1 MPEQLPIVAQRTM
14 DQYFQS
20 YKSSSQFFDIDDF
33 VFYTGATIADIYR
46 QEAQAKYTELR
57 SLRQEEVVS
66 FPADWLLEQR
76 LKIARKDNETYAELT
91 EAVMSFSWDNQVIGV
106 QDILSVKPA
115 DAIFERTTQDAAWQ
129 SRHLPF
135 TNRIF
140 WYVKRNKIIFQNKG
154 GCNINEVSALYIPA
168 INNTML
174 VPEAIIDMAITQTV
188 IKMKQVA
195 QGTIEKKSVDNQ
207 GQNKT
212 IETEMNKL
220 ALKQ

>member
-1 MPEQLPIVAQRTM
+1 MAEQLPIVAQRTM
-14 DQYFQS
+14 DQFFQS

-76 LKIARKDNETYAELT
+76 LKIARKDNETYAELV
-91 EAVMSFSWDNQVIGV
+91 EPVMGFSWDNQVIGV
-106 QDILSVKPA
+106 QDIIPIKPI

-135 TNRIF
+135 TNRVF
-140 WYVKRNKIIFQNKG
+140 WYVKRNRIVFQNKG
-154 GCNINEVSALYIPA
+154 GCNINEVSVLYIPA
-168 INNTML
+168 INDSML
-174 VPEAIIDMAITQTV
+174 VPESIVDMAITQTV
-188 IKMKQVA
+188 MKMKQVA
-195 QGTIEKKSVDNQ
+195 QGAVVKKSTDGNQ
-207 GQNKT
+207 NMVMEGEINKQS
-212 IETEMNKL
+212 
-220 ALKQ
+220 LKQ

>member
-1 MPEQLPIVAQRTM
+1 MAEQLPIVAQRTM
-14 DQYFQS
+14 DLFFQS

-76 LKIARKDNETYAELT
+76 LKIVRKDNETHAVLIEP
-91 EAVMSFSWDNQVIGV
+91 VMSFSWDNQVIGV
-106 QDILSVKPA
+106 QDVLPVKPI

-129 SRHLPF
+129 NRHLPF
-135 TNRIF
+135 ANRIF
-140 WYVKRNKIIFQNKG
+140 WYVKRNRIVFQNKG

-168 INNTML
+168 INDSML
-174 VPEAIIDMAITQTV
+174 VPESIVDMAITQTV
-188 IKMKQVA
+188 SKMKQIA
-195 QGTIEKKSVDNQ
+195 QGTVEKKGTDNQ

-212 IETEMNKL
+212 IETEINKM
-220 ALKQ
+220 ALK